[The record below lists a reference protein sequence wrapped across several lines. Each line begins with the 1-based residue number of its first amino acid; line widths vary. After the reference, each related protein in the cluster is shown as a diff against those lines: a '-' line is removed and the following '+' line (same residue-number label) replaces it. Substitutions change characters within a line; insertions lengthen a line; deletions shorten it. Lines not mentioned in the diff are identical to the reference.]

1 MEKVGVAD
9 TNCMIACA
17 HSTTIIR
24 QLGLLEKAL

>member
-9 TNCMIACA
+9 TSCMIACT